1 MPSPLRILFVVGARP
16 NFPKVAPILA
26 ALAEHESVDG
36 LVCHTGQHYD
46 PELSGMFF
54 EDLGITAPVKLLG
67 VGSGTHAQQTAAVMV
82 RFEEHLDEVTPDAV
96 VVVGDV
102 NSTMACTVVATKL
115 HIPVA
120 HVEAGLRSGDRSMPE
135 EINRLLTDAVADRLY
150 THCREADNHLWR
162 EGVAPHK
169 VVFAGNVMIDSLLR
183 LRPRAEAPEQLA
195 SLALKERGYGLV
207 TLHRPALVDRAEKF
221 GPMLDALVE
230 LSREL
235 PLLYPVHPRSFHRLK
250 GFGFIDEDAHLVDLP
265 TFRGSNLRLCPSLRY
280 LQFLWLMDRARL
292 VVTDSGGVQEET
304 TVLRVPCITVRD
316 NTERAVTIR
325 DGTNQLVGVNPSA
338 MLAAAR
344 DVLGGTG
351 PSFDRVPELWDGRA
365 GPRIAAD
372 LVRWLRPSLS
382 LVSGRVANA

>member
-1 MPSPLRILFVVGARP
+1 MPSSLRILFVVGARP

-26 ALAEHESVDG
+26 ALREHENVVG
-36 LVCHTGQHYD
+36 LLCHTGQHYD

-82 RFEEHLDEVTPDAV
+82 KFEEHLHEVKPDAV

-102 NSTMACTVVATKL
+102 NSTMACTIVASKL
-115 HIPVA
+115 HIRVA

-135 EINRLLTDAVADRLY
+135 EINRLVTDAIADRLY
-150 THCREADNHLWR
+150 THCREADNHLSH
-162 EGVAPHK
+162 EGIAPHK

-183 LRPRAEAPEQLA
+183 LRPQASPPAQLA
-195 SLALKERGYGLV
+195 SLDLPAQGYGLV
-207 TLHRPALVDRAEKF
+207 TLHRPALVDSSDRF

-230 LSREL
+230 LSSEL
-235 PLLYPVHPRSFHRLK
+235 PLLYPVHPRSFNRLK
-250 GFGFIDEDAHLVDLP
+250 GFGFLEAGAELADLP

-325 DGTNQLVGVNPSA
+325 DGTNQLVGVNPTA
-338 MLAAAR
+338 MLTAAR
-344 DVLGGTG
+344 EVLRSPG

>member
-1 MPSPLRILFVVGARP
+1 VV
-16 NFPKVAPILA
+16 
-26 ALAEHESVDG
+26 G

-82 RFEEHLDEVTPDAV
+82 RFEEHLHEVTPDAV

-135 EINRLLTDAVADRLY
+135 EINRLLTDAIADRLY
-150 THCREADNHLWR
+150 THCREADNNLAR
-162 EGVAPHK
+162 EGIAPHK

-183 LRPRAEAPEQLA
+183 LRPMATPPSQLA
-195 SLALKERGYGLV
+195 GLELPERGYGLV
-207 TLHRPALVDRAEKF
+207 TLHRPTLVDQPDKF
-221 GPMLDALVE
+221 EPMLNALAE
-230 LSREL
+230 LSKDI
-235 PLLYPVHPRSFHRLK
+235 PLLYPVHPRSFNRLK
-250 GFGFIDEDAHLVDLP
+250 SFGLLDEDARLEDLLR
-265 TFRGSNLRLCPSLRY
+265 FGDSNLRFCPPLRY

-304 TVLRVPCITVRD
+304 TVLRVPCLTVRD

-325 DGTNQLVGVNPSA
+325 DGTNQLVGVNPAA
-338 MLAAAR
+338 MLTAAR
-344 DVLGGTG
+344 ETLSGRG

-372 LVRWLRPSLS
+372 LVRWLRPMRA
-382 LVSGRVANA
+382 LVNDRAADP